1 MRRLSVA
8 EKKFIAQQAV
18 GGLIDSRWCSMAHV
32 ETLRRMSVG
41 GSQEDL
47 DLRSLTLYADSQIN
61 AQQVS
66 HDSLVPG
73 SSRVTLYRSTNS

>member
-1 MRRLSVA
+1 
-8 EKKFIAQQAV
+8 
-18 GGLIDSRWCSMAHV
+18 V

-61 AQQVS
+61 AQKVS

-73 SSRVTLYRSTNS
+73 SSRVTLNRSTNS